1 MLKLGVLASGRGT
14 DFQSLI
20 DAQKQH
26 FFDAEIVVLVSNN
39 PEAYAVERARQNGIP
54 AYVIPHKGR
63 KREEHEREI
72 TAVLEKHG
80 VELVV
85 LAGYMRTLT
94 KFFIERWRNRIIN
107 IHPALLP
114 LFGGKGYYGMKVH
127 EAVLASGMK
136 VSGCTVHF
144 VTEEID
150 GGPIILQKCVEV
162 KEDDTPETLA
172 ARVLEKEHEI
182 LPLAVK
188 LIAEGRVKIVDGKR
202 VKIEW

>member
-20 DAQKQH
+20 DAQKQR
-26 FFDAEIVVLVSNN
+26 FFDAEIVVLISNN
-39 PEAYAVERARQNGIP
+39 PDAYAIERAKQNGIP
-54 AYVIPHKGR
+54 AYVIPHKGK

-85 LAGYMRTLT
+85 LAGYTRTLT
-94 KFFIERWRNRIIN
+94 KFFVERWRNKIIN

-114 LFGGKGYYGMKVH
+114 MFGGKGYYGMKVH

-150 GGPIILQKCVEV
+150 RGPIILQKCVEV

-188 LIAEGRVKIVDGKR
+188 LIAEGRVKIIDGKK

>member
-14 DFQSLI
+14 NFQSLI
-20 DAQKQH
+20 DAQKRH
-26 FFDAEIVVLVSNN
+26 FFNVEIVVLISNN
-39 PEAYAVERARQNGIP
+39 SEAYALERARQNGIP
-54 AYVIPHKGR
+54 AYVVPHRGK
-63 KREEHEREI
+63 KREEHELEI
-72 TAVLEKHG
+72 TALLEKHG
-80 VELVV
+80 VELIV

-94 KFFIERWRNRIIN
+94 KGFIERWRNRIIN

-114 LFGGKGYYGMKVH
+114 LFGGKGYYGLKVH

-162 KEDDTPETLA
+162 QENDTPESLA

-188 LIAEGRVKIVDGKR
+188 LIAEGRVKILDGKR
-202 VKIEW
+202 VRIEW